1 MFRTGADWTG
11 TFRLLSSA
19 RPVPPA
25 EVAAEIAGW
34 CGAADSDAWSA
45 WLHRYQA
52 VLASEAAA
60 LYSAD
65 APRSAAERAA
75 ERAAEMRAVNPVVV
89 PRRWLL
95 ERAGA
100 AAEAGEFAEVRRLLQ
115 LLRTPFEEPPGGAEA
130 RPPAPACVGV
140 RSGGTVPAVDAARLG
155 AAGARAVEALEDA
168 QYWRRLCPE
177 LSVLSPTSLARASSA
192 PFELGEAREE
202 ALRASMRE
210 HGTSG
215 RSNPNPNPNPNPITL
230 PDSSGLQSRR
240 QYCASSSA
248 STARAP
254 AAPSRALPIERRQ
267 LSFGN

>member
-25 EVAAEIAGW
+25 EAAAEIAGW

-100 AAEAGEFAEVRRLLQ
+100 AAEAGEFAEVRRLLL

-168 QYWRRLCPE
+168 QYWRRLWSPE

-192 PFELGEAREE
+192 PFELSEAREE

-215 RSNPNPNPNPNPITL
+215 RSNPNPNPSPSPNPNPT
-230 PDSSGLQSRR
+230 R
-240 QYCASSSA
+240 QLRAEPPPVLCASSSA

-254 AAPSRALPIERRQ
+254 AAPPAAPCQ
-267 LSFGN
+267 